1 MMQSALHQLS
11 EQRRTAL
18 FQMVRY
24 AIAGGLITVLVAAS
38 YWALAEFGGID
49 PMVSL
54 TVVFCFFSI
63 VSYFVHGVFSFRSLE
78 AGDRHHVRGAKF
90 LAVNVIGFL
99 VNQLFVWLLVK
110 QAGGPTWWPT
120 IPIVLVTPLLTFALH
135 RRYVYS

>member
-1 MMQSALHQLS
+1 MIHSALNQLG
-11 EQRRTAL
+11 EHRRTAL
-18 FQMVRY
+18 LQMVRY

-54 TVVFCFFSI
+54 SIVFVFFSVI
-63 VSYFVHGVFSFRSLE
+63 SYFVHGVFSFRSLE

-110 QAGGPTWWPT
+110 ELGGPTWWPT
-120 IPIVLVTPLLTFALH
+120 VPIVLVTPLLTFSLH
-135 RRYVYS
+135 RRFVYS